1 MAYMYQH
8 NIYRSILI
16 IYGLIIDPHNDQFP
30 VGLLAQL
37 TEHCTALAGVR
48 VRIKGVAR
56 GGPGV
61 PVTPPLLQAFLNQT
75 TYLQQVAM
83 TIPWP

>member
-37 TEHCTALAGVR
+37 TEHCTALAEVR

-61 PVTPPLLQAFLNQT
+61 PVTPPFASLS
-75 TYLQQVAM
+75 
-83 TIPWP
+83 